1 MKQLTLSRGFSLSG
15 KGLHTGLEMTVTFLP
30 APAGHGYK
38 ICRTDLEGRPVLDAL
53 AENVIDTTRGTVLGN
68 WQFRCSTVE
77 HALSALYS
85 AGVDNVLI
93 EVNGPEFPILDG
105 SAEPYITNLRKVGL
119 TAQDMEKKC
128 LEIKEPMEVRDD
140 ETGSTVSVLPAKDFR
155 LTVTIDFN
163 SELLPMQTA
172 SLSSMKDFAREIASA
187 RTFVFVRDI
196 QPLLNLGLIKG
207 GDLENAIVIY
217 ETETSQENMD
227 KLCQLTGVG
236 HYDATELGYMQYKPL
251 VWENEPAR
259 HKLLDLIGDLSL
271 VGMPI
276 KGHIVA
282 TKPGHTINNIFARKL
297 RKLI

>member
-1 MKQLTLSRGFSLSG
+1 MRQLTLSRGFSLSG

-30 APAGHGYK
+30 APAGYGYK
-38 ICRTDLEGRPVLDAL
+38 ICRTDLESRPVLDAL

-68 WQFRCSTVE
+68 GNFRCSTVE

-119 TAQDMEKKC
+119 TEQELEKKF
-128 LEIKEPMEVRDD
+128 LEIKEPMEVRDE
-140 ETGSTVSVLPAKDFR
+140 ETGSTVSVFPAKDFR

-172 SLSSMKDFAREIASA
+172 SLSSLKDFAREIASA

-196 QPLLNLGLIKG
+196 QPLLDLGLIKG
-207 GDLENAIVIY
+207 GDLENAIVI
-217 ETETSQENMD
+217 SQENMD
-227 KLCQLTGVG
+227 KLCRLTGVG

-271 VGMPI
+271 VGMPV